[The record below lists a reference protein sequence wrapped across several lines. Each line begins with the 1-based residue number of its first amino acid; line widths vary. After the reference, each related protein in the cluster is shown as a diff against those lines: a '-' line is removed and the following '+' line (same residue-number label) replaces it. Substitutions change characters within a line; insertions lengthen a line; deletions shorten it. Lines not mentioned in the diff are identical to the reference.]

1 MGVDPEA
8 NKMREAKL
16 RWFDHMKK
24 RYADA
29 PVRKCERLAI
39 TGVRGSRGRPEK
51 IWDGRS
57 D

>member
-1 MGVDPEA
+1 MGVAPEA